1 MRVHF
6 SLLLIVGAN
15 IILLGLSEANVF
27 CGAEDTLRVELDV
40 FSGRE
45 NPTWILSAQD
55 ERVFIEK
62 FRSLPKIKGEVS
74 GGNAL
79 GYRGLIVRGR
89 SIEDIKDISVGDIK
103 IYNETVSAII
113 ENNASNYSDPGRV
126 LELWLIKT
134 AEAHIEDKLYESI
147 LAEVTD

>member
-1 MRVHF
+1 MSVHF
-6 SLLLIVGAN
+6 SLLLIVVAN
-15 IILLGLSEANVF
+15 MILIGLSESNVF

-74 GGNAL
+74 VWNGL
-79 GYRGLIVRGR
+79 GYRGLIVRGG
-89 SIEDIKDISVGDIK
+89 SIENMSVGDIK
-103 IYNETVSAII
+103 IYNGTVSAII

-134 AEAHIEDKLYESI
+134 AKGHIEDELYESI
-147 LAEVTD
+147 LKKIKT